1 MYEAKPLEY
10 DNSALEPYIDTET
23 LYIHYNKHYLNYLN
37 KLNALLKSVEYDNR
51 YTKEELVNHI
61 DEFPIDIRDD
71 ILYNLGGVLNHE
83 LYFESLGP
91 NNNTNISGNLKEKVI
106 KNYGSV
112 ETFLEEFKR
121 QTKILVGSGYTFLVI
136 NKEKKLEIVN
146 FPNQE
151 TPYSYGLIPIMT
163 IDLWEHAYYLK
174 YKNDRDK
181 YIDAFFKII
190 DFNKVNNQY
199 EKNI

>member
-146 FPNQE
+146 FSNQE

>member
-121 QTKILVGSGYTFLVI
+121 QTKILVGSGYTILVI

-174 YKNDRDK
+174 YKNERDK

>member
-83 LYFESLGP
+83 LYFESMGP

-106 KNYGSV
+106 KDYGSV

-146 FPNQE
+146 FSNQE

-174 YKNDRDK
+174 YKNERDK

>member
-91 NNNTNISGNLKEKVI
+91 NNNTNISGNLKEKVV
-106 KNYGSV
+106 KDYVSV

-174 YKNDRDK
+174 YKNERDK

>member
-106 KNYGSV
+106 KDYGSV

-146 FPNQE
+146 FSNQE

>member
-71 ILYNLGGVLNHE
+71 ILYNLGGVLNNE

-91 NNNTNISGNLKEKVI
+91 NNNTNISGNLKEKVV
-106 KNYGSV
+106 KDYGSV

-174 YKNDRDK
+174 YKNERDK

>member
-1 MYEAKPLEY
+1 M
-10 DNSALEPYIDTET
+10 
-23 LYIHYNKHYLNYLN
+23 
-37 KLNALLKSVEYDNR
+37 
-51 YTKEELVNHI
+51 
-61 DEFPIDIRDD
+61 
-71 ILYNLGGVLNHE
+71 
-83 LYFESLGP
+83 GP
-91 NNNTNISGNLKEKVI
+91 NNNTNISGNLKEKVV
-106 KNYGSV
+106 KDYGSV

-174 YKNDRDK
+174 YKNERDK

>member
-174 YKNDRDK
+174 YKNERDK

>member
-136 NKEKKLEIVN
+136 NKKKKLEIVN
-146 FPNQE
+146 FSNQE

>member
-91 NNNTNISGNLKEKVI
+91 NNNTNISGNLKEKVV
-106 KNYGSV
+106 KDYGSV

-174 YKNDRDK
+174 YKNERDK